1 MLFNSLEYSVMF
13 LPLVVL
19 IFLFLK
25 KFNIALSK
33 VWICCASLYFYT
45 FFTFNFLPLLLISM
59 LINYAILTMMKS
71 EKTKLYVA

>member
-33 VWICCASLYFYT
+33 VWNLLAPCLCAFGVCIAVTASLGGAAPGSFIY
-45 FFTFNFLPLLLISM
+45 FNF
-59 LINYAILTMMKS
+59 
-71 EKTKLYVA
+71 